1 MTNLV
6 AKSAFET
13 ATDLDKS
20 DKIEV
25 ESLMR
30 QAKMVKLHNPALQ
43 EESCNQQ

>member
-1 MTNLV
+1 MTKILILLDHIDLRSWDG
-6 AKSAFET
+6 KSAFET

-30 QAKMVKLHNPALQ
+30 
-43 EESCNQQ
+43 